1 MKQTEFIKIAG
12 ILAKEHKI
20 QVIEGQS
27 WAANIKDRKVF
38 FKKEDIYNLSEDH
51 ILGLILHEVAH
62 VHYTSDTDLPKNN
75 QELTKSALNLVE
87 DISIEYIISSDYPN
101 AGEILAST
109 KTELLDILVKA
120 LGQMKNTPI
129 HEKALLYAA
138 CKFEGRGFQFPTKD
152 YERIGDKIAEVMKKN
167 STLIYGRKHTKELL
181 PLVKE
186 IVDILIKEAG
196 QPSQE
201 DKWKMQG
208 DMHGHA
214 SEHDQQSE
222 AKSKT
227 IKTLKGGRGW
237 KDGAMISS
245 KVKFIDAIADQAN
258 AIGKKLR
265 TVLKRNNA
273 MEYAGRFRTGKLMAK
288 RFVRV
293 KVLKDRRPF
302 ARRIVKSNQSYAFA
316 IASDVSGSMF
326 SNGGSTNAADFALSS
341 MHMVAESLRMAG
353 VPRSLAVFGDEAKVV
368 APMGKNAVGWD
379 TIANEQSIKK
389 ARPGG
394 TEIHKAIDAC
404 RMELEKARAER
415 KILIILTDGSSDFQQ
430 MQEAHKRATDA
441 GIECLGITIGGN
453 DGSYMDRIF
462 SPEKNRNIDDASN
475 NALIGQAFVDILKT
489 SIARS
494 P

>member
-1 MKQTEFIKIAG
+1 MKQLEFTKIAD
-12 ILAKEHKI
+12 IMAKEHRI

-27 WAANIKDRKVF
+27 WASNIKDRKVF
-38 FKKEDIYNLSEDH
+38 YKKEDIYNLSEDH
-51 ILGLILHEVAH
+51 ILGLLLHEIAH
-62 VHYTSDTDLPKNN
+62 IHYTSDTDLPKNN
-75 QELTKSALNLVE
+75 QELVKSALNMVE
-87 DISIEYIISSDYPN
+87 DISIEHIISSDYPN

-120 LGQMKNTPI
+120 LGKMKNTPV

-138 CKFEGRGFQFPTKD
+138 CKFEGRGFQFATQN
-152 YERIGDKIAEVMKKN
+152 YEKIGDKVADVMKKN
-167 STLIYGRKHTKELL
+167 SAIIYGRKHTKELL
-181 PLVKE
+181 PLIKE

-201 DKWKMQG
+201 DKWKMSG
-208 DMHGHA
+208 CMHGHA

-222 AKSKT
+222 SKSKT
-227 IKTLKGGRGW
+227 IKTLKGGHGW
-237 KDGAMISS
+237 KEGAMISS

-258 AIGKKLR
+258 TIGKKLR

-273 MEYAGRFRTGKLMAK
+273 MEYAGRYRTGKLMTK
-288 RFVRV
+288 RFVRI

-302 ARRIVKSNQSYAFA
+302 ARRIIKSNQSYAFA

-326 SNGGSTNAADFALSS
+326 NNGGVNAADYALSS
-341 MHMVAESLRMAG
+341 MHMVSEALRMAG
-353 VPRSLAVFGDEAKVV
+353 VPRSLAVFGDETKVV
-368 APMGKNAVGWD
+368 APMGKNAIGWE
-379 TIANEQSIKK
+379 TIASEQSIKK

-404 RMELEKARAER
+404 RMELEKTRAER

-430 MQEAHKRATDA
+430 MQEAHKKAVDA

-453 DGSYMDRIF
+453 NGNYMDRVF
-462 SPEKNRNIDDASN
+462 STEKNRNLDDTSDN
-475 NALIGQAFVDILKT
+475 SLIGKAFVDILKT
-489 SIARS
+489 SIATS